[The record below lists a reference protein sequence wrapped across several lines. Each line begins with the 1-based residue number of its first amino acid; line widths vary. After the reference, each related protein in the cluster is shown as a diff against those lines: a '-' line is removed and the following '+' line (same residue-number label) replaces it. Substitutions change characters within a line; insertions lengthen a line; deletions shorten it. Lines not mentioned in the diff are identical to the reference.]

1 MFKTKVIHT
10 MNYIIKT
17 RTSKLILLPSCNM
30 VGMKKLLNI
39 SKITMKLG
47 AAVPYSHN
55 NFKVFFKVFHSNL
68 INPNILK
75 LDRHINSDVFFRKIW
90 FILL

>member
-1 MFKTKVIHT
+1 
-10 MNYIIKT
+10 
-17 RTSKLILLPSCNM
+17 M

-90 FILL
+90 FILLWSTFITWPSPFLNFKIAN